1 MLLPEGQLWYRR
13 QKGRTQGDLFIVP
26 FPDTFPFHTFL
37 LFESSPILFTAT
49 FSKRTVLSGDL
60 NFLLSLCN
68 TTVRI
73 LTCGT
78 VFKRLLNDS
87 AVHLASDGTTADR
100 AKMYSQER
108 TISLNKRR
116 L

>member
-13 QKGRTQGDLFIVP
+13 QKGRTRGDLFIVP
-26 FPDTFPFHTFL
+26 FPDTFPFYIFL

-68 TTVRI
+68 IAVRI
-73 LTCGT
+73 LMCGT
-78 VFKRLLNDS
+78 VFNRLLNDS
-87 AVHLASDGTTADR
+87 AVHLASYGTTADR
-100 AKMYSQER
+100 AKMCSQER
-108 TISLNKRR
+108 TISLNEKR
-116 L
+116 